1 MIRKILVSVTLL
13 LAAMSLRGQSVSF
26 VNMPDNAR
34 RLAQGGTDVSYS
46 VSRLPE
52 RGYSG
57 SVEATYFMW
66 DPGSLNLYMLDGYAR
81 LGERLALSA
90 KGRLHSIKSYV
101 EMDGNGNLGKTFNPS
116 EYLVGVGLHYRVGD
130 NISLLGQVNLIS
142 SKLATNFTGQTVA
155 ADIGVAYDMNDISF
169 ALTARNVGQDLKYAG
184 SAHSNLPM
192 VVMLGA
198 EKIFGING
206 NGLDVAV
213 DAGYM
218 PLHSCFVAKVGAS
231 FSIHY
236 LVDIMAGYHFGGND
250 AVEPSYATVGLGL
263 NLSVFE
269 LSAAYIISSS
279 SWVPRNSL
287 AFTLG
292 ARF

>member
-1 MIRKILVSVTLL
+1 MIRKILVSVMLL
-13 LAAMSLRGQSVSF
+13 LSALSLRGQSVSF

-52 RGYSG
+52 RGYRA

-66 DPGSLNLYMLDGYAR
+66 EPGALNLYMVDGYAW
-81 LGERLALSA
+81 LGQRLALSA
-90 KGRLHSIKSYV
+90 KGRLHSIKSY
-101 EMDGNGNLGKTFNPS
+101 EETDRNGNPGKTYNPS
-116 EYLVGVGLHYRVGD
+116 EYMFGLGLHYSVGN

-142 SKLATNFTGQTVA
+142 SNLATNFTGKTVA

-169 ALTARNVGQDLKYAG
+169 ALTARNLGPDLKYSG
-184 SAHSNLPM
+184 SMHSNLPM
-192 VVMLGA
+192 IVMLGA
-198 EKIFGING
+198 EKYIGVSG
-206 NGLDVAV
+206 NRLDVAV

-218 PLHSCFVAKVGAS
+218 PLHSCFLAKAGAS
-231 FSIHY
+231 FSIQY
-236 LVDIMAGYHFGGND
+236 LVDIMAGYHFSGNN

-263 NLSVFE
+263 NVSVFE

-279 SWVPRNSL
+279 SWAPRNSL

>member
-57 SVEATYFMW
+57 SVEATFFMW
-66 DPGSLNLYMLDGYAR
+66 DPGALNLYMLDGYAR

-116 EYLVGVGLHYRVGD
+116 EYLVGVGLHYRVGN

-169 ALTARNVGQDLKYAG
+169 ALTARNVGPDLKYAG